1 MKEKIYIYSD
11 IFSQDFIQNIL
22 FDYDIHVLSK
32 EFFSDVNFKNY
43 NVIFIIKDE
52 AKSKIY
58 QSFLLNNNV
67 IILYSK
73 KKSEFSEK
81 KYNQTKII
89 YGPIK
94 IKQFFDYVKTCF
106 FFKTVSYN
114 DIEISEQKIINLNLD
129 LSCLLTPIET
139 KIMFEFIEKKE
150 IKRDYFLESIFNI
163 KKNIE
168 TKTIESHLTRIR
180 KKLLTI
186 KSKTK
191 ISSREDTFYLES

>member
-11 IFSQDFIQNIL
+11 VFNKEFLKNIL
-22 FDYDIHVLSK
+22 FDYDIHVLNK
-32 EFFSDVNFKNY
+32 EFFYDVNFKNN
-43 NVIFIIKDE
+43 NVVFIINDE
-52 AKSKIY
+52 TNSENY
-58 QSFLLNNNV
+58 QSFFLNNNV
-67 IILYSK
+67 MVLCSK
-73 KKSEFSEK
+73 KENDLSEK
-81 KYNQTKII
+81 QYNQTKII

-94 IKQFFDYVKTCF
+94 IKKFFDYVKTCF

-129 LSCLLTPIET
+129 LTCPLTPIET
-139 KIMFEFIEKKE
+139 KIMFEFVERKK
-150 IKRDYFLESIFNI
+150 IKRDYFLETIFNI

-180 KKLLTI
+180 KKLLSI

-191 ISSREDTFYLES
+191 ISSKEDTFYLES